1 MSAQD
6 WYARRLAPQQPQQQS
21 PRSTYPGATNAPGRP
36 QQQQQYPQAYQ
47 QPVYQPQQQPQQPQ
61 QPVQYQQ
68 PAQAVQFAGYTYSG
82 AQNYQGGIAQQL
94 NPDACP
100 SCGGNQY
107 FAKIRTKGR
116 GPDPAGH
123 CYNCGYNELFDQ
135 GDSASWGG
143 GANVVTAGDVQM
155 AGIQVTASPWSG
167 GLQPSG

>member
-6 WYARRLAPQQPQQQS
+6 WYAARLARLGQQQPQQPP
-21 PRSTYPGATNAPGRP
+21 PRFDPNGPGRP
-36 QQQQQYPQAYQ
+36 QQQQQPQYPQQYQ
-47 QPVYQPQQQPQQPQ
+47 QPVYQQQPQQVQYAQPQ
-61 QPVQYQQ
+61 QV
-68 PAQAVQFAGYTYSG
+68 VQFAGYQY
-82 AQNYQGGIAQQL
+82 ANAEQYHGGIAQQL
-94 NPDACP
+94 NPDLCP

-143 GANVVTAGDVQM
+143 GATVVNTGDVEL
-155 AGIQVTASPWSG
+155 AGIQVTASPWAAG
-167 GLQPSG
+167 IAPSE